1 MKSVKIILS
10 VFAVSALILTSCT
23 SDKPKSVSLGSE
35 IDSLNYA
42 LGYANGKIIKQYH
55 LQNDSTGENLKALL
69 EGIKAGLKEEALD
82 QELASVA
89 ELGKSIGTQLKT
101 APDFYGDSA
110 LTVDYKLIRQGLIN
124 GILDEKTGMDVQAAQ
139 TYFNSTME
147 AIQSRK
153 VEEQYKDNKLAGET
167 FLKENAKREG
177 VVTTATGLQ
186 YEIIKKGTGALPSDT
201 SQVKVHYHGTL
212 VDGTV
217 FDSSV
222 ERKEPAT
229 FGVDQV
235 IPGWTEGLQL
245 MPVGSKFKFYIP
257 QNLAYAAQNRG
268 KILPFSAL
276 IFEVELLSIEK

>member
-1 MKSVKIILS
+1 MKSVKILLS
-10 VFAVSALILTSCT
+10 VFAVSAVILSSCT
-23 SDKPKSVSLGSE
+23 SDKPKSVSLDSN

-55 LQNDSTGENLKALL
+55 LQNDSSGENLKSLL
-69 EGIKAGLKEEALD
+69 AGIKDGLKEEAAD
-82 QELASVA
+82 KDLAQVA

-110 LTVDYKLIRQGLIN
+110 LTVDYKIIRQGLIN
-124 GILDEKTGMDVQAAQ
+124 GILNENTGMDVLAAQ

-147 AIQSRK
+147 SIQSRK
-153 VEEQYKDNKLAGET
+153 IESQYKDNKLAGEA

-177 VVTTATGLQ
+177 VVTTASGLQ
-186 YEIIKKGTGALPSDT
+186 YEVVKMGKGATPADT
-201 SQVKVHYHGTL
+201 SKVKVHYHGTL
-212 VDGTV
+212 VDGSV

-222 ERKEPAT
+222 ERGEPAE
-229 FGVDQV
+229 FGVNQV
-235 IPGWTEGLQL
+235 IKGWTEGLQL

-257 QNLAYAAQNRG
+257 QELAYDKQNRG

-276 IFEVELLSIEK
+276 IFEVELISIEK